1 MADTT
6 AVRGRRAAHSSVP
19 HVHAPHDGVRVV
31 PAPPA
36 SPGTA
41 TLAVPV
47 TDGAGAAVGLAVATV
62 SPPGPWLRGR
72 ALIAAVLRRTAAVA
86 VLLGVWEVLPRIRT
100 GPEQYL
106 VEPSLLPP
114 FSQVVQAWWELLG
127 NGQLWNNTSASLIRS
142 AAGFGLAVAVG
153 VPVGLLIAWYKPLRE
168 FLDPLFEVFRN
179 TAALALLPMFT
190 LILGI
195 GETSK
200 IALILYA
207 CFFPVVLNT
216 ITGVRTVDP
225 LLVKAARSMGLG
237 STKLFAK
244 VVLPASVPSIFTGIR
259 QAGAAS
265 ILVLVAAEMIGSK
278 AGLGYLIN
286 YSQFNF
292 MIPDMY
298 AGIVT
303 ISVIGV
309 AFNYA
314 LVALER
320 RFSRWRVAQAG

>member
-6 AVRGRRAAHSSVP
+6 AVRGRTG
-19 HVHAPHDGVRVV
+19 HAPTLIRDAVRGHDDPAVSDGVPRSTTALVQ
-31 PAPPA
+31 APVA
-36 SPGTA
+36 DGVA
-41 TLAVPV
+41 
-47 TDGAGAAVGLAVATV
+47 GAGLVHTV
-62 SPPGPWLRGR
+62 SAQPSVLVRGR
-72 ALIAAVLRRTAAVA
+72 AVLAAVLRRTAAVA

-100 GPEQYL
+100 GPEQYI

-114 FSQVVQAWWELLG
+114 FSQVAVAWWELLG
-127 NGQLWNNTSASLIRS
+127 NGQLWNNASASLIRS
-142 AAGFGLAVAVG
+142 GAGFGLAVAVG

-190 LILGI
+190 LLLGI

-216 ITGVRTVDP
+216 MTGVRTVDP

-237 STKLFAK
+237 PSRLFQK
-244 VVLPASVPSIFTGIR
+244 VVLPAAVPSIFTGIR

-265 ILVLVAAEMIGSK
+265 ILVLVAAEMIGAK

-309 AFNYA
+309 AFNYG